1 MIKYFGCLDKMAFLA
16 NLPADLVPIIKSY
29 MNKTRLDWR
38 TCKRHEAELIRGLEC
53 VNVIEVRHGGL
64 YEVDPEMLRWTLA
77 GRLFIS
83 KIFEDCPLWAN
94 MTYYPQF
101 TPPPLTEDY
110 TRWYILQYRW
120 LLCKNSPPRYA
131 WRCDV

>member
-1 MIKYFGCLDKMAFLA
+1 MPRQMAFLS
-16 NLPADLVPIIKSY
+16 NLPADLLPMIKSY

-38 TCKRHEAELIRGLEC
+38 TCKSREAALIRGLEC
-53 VNVIEVRHGGL
+53 ENVIEVRHGEF

-94 MTYYPQF
+94 MTYYPQL
-101 TPPPLTEDY
+101 TPPPPMDDY

-120 LLCKNSPPRYA
+120 ILCKSLPPDRYA
-131 WRCDV
+131 WRCDVTD